1 MLSLSRYFSITLFLL
16 FSFKLYSAEI
26 RLVENTEQLMQ
37 ALETPVKDLMIQLTP
52 GIYQGNFFIRHPV
65 ELQGQEGVIIDA
77 NSQGDALRVQSA
89 NVSIGDLHIRNWG
102 DDLTAM
108 NAGIFVEDHANDVL
122 IQDNVLVGDTTGI
135 WLARTSGA
143 RILRNKVKGNPDMRS
158 TDRGNGIHLSN
169 VTYAEVIGNEVWH
182 SRDGLYIISSQNNL
196 LKDNY
201 LHDVRYGIHYMYS
214 HSNEVIGN
222 RTERT
227 RAGYALM
234 QSRNLTVRDNT
245 TINSEDYGILLN
257 FITASTLENNYIEG
271 VHQSEARDAQ
281 GAFGKGFFV
290 YNSTQNKI
298 RGNTIKQAEIGIH
311 LTAGSEDNKVAG
323 NHFIHNQTQVKYVA
337 TREQEWSE
345 NGSGNYW
352 SNYLGWDMNHDQ
364 IGDTVFEPNDN
375 IDRLLWLYP
384 QARLLM
390 DSPAILLLRWV
401 QRLFPVLKSPG
412 VRDSFPLMR
421 VNEPTALS
429 GTSLSLTN
437 LRASL

>member
-1 MLSLSRYFSITLFLL
+1 MLFLSRYLSITLVLL

-26 RLVENTEQLMQ
+26 RVVENTEQLMR
-37 ALETPVKDLMIQLTP
+37 ALETPVKDLMIQLSP
-52 GIYQGNFFIRHPV
+52 GIYQGNFFIRYSV

-77 NSQGDALRVQSA
+77 NAQGDALRIQSA
-89 NVSIGDLHIRNWG
+89 NVSISDLHIRNWG

-108 NAGIFVEDHANDVL
+108 NAGIFVEDHANEVL
-122 IQDNVLVGDTTGI
+122 IQDNVLVGDSTGI

-143 RILRNKVKGNPDMRS
+143 RILRNKVQGNPDMRS

-169 VTYAEVIGNEVWH
+169 VTHAEVIGNEVWH
-182 SRDGLYIISSQNNL
+182 SRDGLYIISSQHNL

-201 LHDVRYGIHYMYS
+201 LHDVRYGVHYMYS

-222 RTERT
+222 RAERT

-234 QSRNLTVRDNT
+234 QSRSLNVRDNIT
-245 TINSEDYGILLN
+245 LNSEDYGILLN
-257 FITASTLENNYIEG
+257 FITASALENNHIEG

-311 LTAGSEDNKVAG
+311 LTAGSENNQVAG
-323 NHFIHNQTQVKYVA
+323 NYFIHNQTQVKYVA

-345 NGSGNYW
+345 QGAGNYW

-384 QARLLM
+384 QAKLLM

-421 VNEPTALS
+421 ASEPTMLN
-429 GTSLSLTN
+429 GTSLASSDSRVSL
-437 LRASL
+437 